1 MTIEISI
8 AECSEFE
15 IVVVF
20 GRWFKMTIEFSM
32 PYFYAVLQPPW
43 YLINRRL
50 FEISRQIFETNK
62 RHQPSRIHM
71 PHAMP
76 VDEPSPSSSVPN
88 HPDDPGPI
96 AGLVVLFL
104 IGLSILCAGIY
115 KLDKNRCV
123 HIPFGSLSF
132 TLIFLSQEQNFKT
145 RATDFSCIPEPQN

>member
-1 MTIEISI
+1 
-8 AECSEFE
+8 
-15 IVVVF
+15 
-20 GRWFKMTIEFSM
+20 
-32 PYFYAVLQPPW
+32 
-43 YLINRRL
+43 
-50 FEISRQIFETNK
+50 
-62 RHQPSRIHM
+62 
-71 PHAMP
+71 MP

-132 TLIFLSQEQNFKT
+132 TLIFLYSALDGCCVWLIALLGITIFLWVLVTVIYHCAHRSKHTLDSDDRSLN
-145 RATDFSCIPEPQN
+145 RLDDGL

>member
-1 MTIEISI
+1 MVFDQSKVLLEIS
-8 AECSEFE
+8 
-15 IVVVF
+15 
-20 GRWFKMTIEFSM
+20 
-32 PYFYAVLQPPW
+32 
-43 YLINRRL
+43 
-50 FEISRQIFETNK
+50 EISDRRQTKDTSPLESTC
-62 RHQPSRIHM
+62 H
-71 PHAMP
+71 MP

-132 TLIFLSQEQNFKT
+132 TLIFLYSALEKYWLI
-145 RATDFSCIPEPQN
+145 ALLCITIFLWVLVTVIYHCAHRSKHTLDSDDRSLNRLDDGL